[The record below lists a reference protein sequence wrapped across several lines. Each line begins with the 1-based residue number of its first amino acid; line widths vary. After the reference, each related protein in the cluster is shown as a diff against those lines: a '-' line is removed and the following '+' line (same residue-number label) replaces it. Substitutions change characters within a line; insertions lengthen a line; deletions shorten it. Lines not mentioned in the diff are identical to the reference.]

1 MLLTSFLCPPS
12 VYIASRKMSNLDKAA
27 AALNAYRAGC
37 CVPITADLTNKA
49 GCDALAAKLTELEPN
64 GLDVLVNNSGVSW
77 GSPLE
82 DVDEVRG
89 WDRVF
94 AVNVKSIF
102 YLTVAL
108 LPLLKKKAKDE
119 FHPASVINVTSIIA
133 SIPMA
138 YMPTAQ
144 KGQGAFSYAAS
155 KAAAAHLTRTMAVP
169 LKKMHVNCNALAPG
183 FFPSSEYE

>member
-1 MLLTSFLCPPS
+1 M
-12 VYIASRKMSNLDKAA
+12 YIASRKMSNLDKAA
-27 AALNAYRAGC
+27 AALNAYRSGC

-49 GCDALAAKLTELEPN
+49 GCDALAAKMTELEPN

-144 KGQGAFSYAAS
+144 KGQGAFSYATS

-183 FFPSSEYE
+183 FFPSSECR